1 MQNRARA
8 LNEERPALR
17 KTRGPRVTPRSCNR
31 RVFAYITRQRLRG
44 LGPAPWWRWTG
55 SHLPPALGM
64 RGNYSYAPIASSAL
78 SKKQRLCGLQI
89 RHLNFRHD
97 FRYLPAPNDSFQLL
111 FGNIIAL
118 ADSAFR
124 RNSESSLTG
133 MTQFRSDRRRLPGH
147 RATQALDSWDRFQTD
162 PP

>member
-78 SKKQRLCGLQI
+78 SKKQRLCGLLF

-97 FRYLPAPNDSFQLL
+97 FRYLPAPNDSFQHL
-111 FGNIIAL
+111 FGNFISL
-118 ADSAFR
+118 ADSAFQ
-124 RNSESSLTG
+124 RNSESTLTG
-133 MTQFRSDRRRLPGH
+133 MTQIRSDLWVLPGH